1 MQWRSLKCSAPLQ
14 QPASS
19 PAAADAAG
27 PDSSSSSAISSAI
40 LSEGPDQVCTSDL
53 AGCQVSW
60 YRSVDQVPSD
70 QPTIYLAHE
79 FFDALPVQQFVKDS
93 KRGWLEKM
101 IDITEQDDQQGDQQ
115 DASQHQVQ
123 QQAPTILDST
133 GAPIRS
139 STTPSSASPA
149 SSTHDSSSDKQ
160 GLRFVLSPSATA
172 ASAVLVRR
180 RLQALPERLQQQLEQ
195 LEISAPSMAL
205 SEKLA
210 QRIGSHG
217 GAALIM
223 DYGKDEPYTDSLQAI
238 RGHQGVDVLDQPG
251 GWWVG
256 HK

>member
-1 MQWRSLKCSAPLQ
+1 M
-14 QPASS
+14 
-19 PAAADAAG
+19 
-27 PDSSSSSAISSAI
+27 
-40 LSEGPDQVCTSDL
+40 SEGPDQVCTSDL

-79 FFDALPVQQFVKDS
+79 FFDALPVQQFVKDP

-101 IDITEQDDQQGDQQ
+101 IDITEQDDQQGEQQ
-115 DASQHQVQ
+115 GGQQGASQQQVQ

-139 STTPSSASPA
+139 TTTPSSPSP
-149 SSTHDSSSDKQ
+149 SLSHDSSSDKQ

-180 RLQALPERLQQQLEQ
+180 RLQALPEQLQQQLEQ

-223 DYGKDEPYTDSLQAI
+223 DYGKNAPYTDSLQAI
-238 RGHQGVDVLDQPG
+238 RGHKGVDVLDQPG
-251 GWWVG
+251 GWWLMRCAPYALPSTIICL
-256 HK
+256 HHCL